1 MALTT
6 PPVARAIMLIRR
18 PVEEVFNAFVDP
30 SVTTRFWFS
39 RSTGLLTPGETVTWY
54 WDHYGV
60 SGDVYV
66 RELEKNKRILI
77 EWPTPVEWVFT
88 PKGEN
93 TTYVEITASGFTG
106 TDDEKVAQAL
116 DSTEGFN
123 LVISACKAFLEHG
136 IDLGLIAD
144 KNPDAGASG
153 A

>member
-6 PPVARAIMLIRR
+6 PPVARATMLIRR

-39 RSTGLLTPGETVTWY
+39 RSTGPLTPGETVTWY

-106 TDDEKVAQAL
+106 TDDEKV
-116 DSTEGFN
+116 
-123 LVISACKAFLEHG
+123 
-136 IDLGLIAD
+136 
-144 KNPDAGASG
+144 
-153 A
+153 